1 MVYPPFL
8 EYSSSEVLVKVL
20 EYWLGFHFEGGSH
33 NLNFSF
39 LSAVRLKKKPSHLLF
54 YLAP

>member
-8 EYSSSEVLVKVL
+8 EYSSSEVLLKVL